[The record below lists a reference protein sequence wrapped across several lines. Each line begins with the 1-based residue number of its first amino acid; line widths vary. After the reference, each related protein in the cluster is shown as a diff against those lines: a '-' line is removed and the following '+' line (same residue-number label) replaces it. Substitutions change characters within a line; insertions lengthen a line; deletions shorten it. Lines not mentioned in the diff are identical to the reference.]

1 MPLNGACVARRT
13 SFWPTRTQRFGRR
26 QARSATPQRSG
37 ERGACSEVQSGARA
51 RRLHPTDDGRVK
63 PVIDRYFDG
72 LDSAVEALEYLQT
85 GRARGKVVVRLGGG
99 APAY

>member
-1 MPLNGACVARRT
+1 V
-13 SFWPTRTQRFGRR
+13 
-26 QARSATPQRSG
+26 
-37 ERGACSEVQSGARA
+37 
-51 RRLHPTDDGRVK
+51 DGGLVK

-99 APAY
+99 PPAY